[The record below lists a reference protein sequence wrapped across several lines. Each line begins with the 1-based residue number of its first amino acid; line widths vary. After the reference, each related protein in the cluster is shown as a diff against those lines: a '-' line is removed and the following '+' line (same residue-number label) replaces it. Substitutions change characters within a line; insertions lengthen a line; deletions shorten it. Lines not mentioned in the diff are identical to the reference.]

1 MVIHRIPTIYNIYY
15 WKGLCKI
22 KDLSVRPLEEG
33 KDENIYNKLV
43 ARGRK
48 FEKYAIGRHYLQY
61 TGHKGRK
68 NRVMINAHQACIS
81 GVKEDKVKEEE
92 IFMCVPSLY
101 GFNFISKNWE
111 NVNVELLEGIIL
123 NIL

>member
-22 KDLSVRPLEEG
+22 KDLSVRPLEE
-33 KDENIYNKLV
+33 E
-43 ARGRK
+43 

-111 NVNVELLEGIIL
+111 NVNVELLDGIIL